1 MKPAAS
7 PTISTAV
14 STNLTAQ
21 GFAIP
26 ETLDWHQSIVAEISG
41 KTVLSVF
48 SGTCTLGI
56 LAAKSGARFV
66 VNIDHD
72 ELAIA
77 TAKDFV
83 RLSALP
89 IRPRFI
95 ISDAFA
101 AMRQLAGIG
110 QNERVRGKRMPPF
123 PKLEARQFDLVVIDP
138 PLYAKSPFGVVDL
151 LADYAGVFKPALL
164 CTSIGGTIICT
175 NSAANLDRAAWI
187 AQLQR
192 TAAKAGRPVKSIA
205 WLKAESASAA
215 TAEENLPSVVMLR
228 LE

>member
-1 MKPAAS
+1 MKLSAS

-14 STNLTAQ
+14 STNVPAQ
-21 GFAIP
+21 GFAVP
-26 ETLDWHQSIVAEISG
+26 ETLDWHQRVVAEISG
-41 KTVLSVF
+41 KTILSVF
-48 SGTCTLGI
+48 SGTCALGI

-83 RLSALP
+83 RLSTLP

-175 NSAANLDRAAWI
+175 NSAANLDQAAWI

-192 TAAKAGRPVKSIA
+192 TATKAGRPIKSIA
-205 WLKAESASAA
+205 WIEPESAPTAA
-215 TAEENLPSVVMLR
+215 TEENPPSIVMLR